1 MGAKWVS
8 YQSLM
13 YRWGLVFM
21 CATACLALLMDEG
34 SSKRSWDW
42 MIAERERREAE
53 KKRIQ

>member
-1 MGAKWVS
+1 MGVRWVD
-8 YQSLM
+8 YKSLT

-21 CATACLALLMDEG
+21 CATACLALLLDEG
-34 SSKRSWDW
+34 NSKNSWNW